1 MLKEILSFDSMAQQ
15 FFNGYCILLLHR
27 LTQDIADVYKFRI
40 VVLKLWSSSPTK
52 VRAIF
57 IMTLRLFFF
66 FCLFLFFKRLHDMLG
81 CHLYDGCWDVCLCFN
96 I

>member
-66 FCLFLFFKRLHDMLG
+66 FFAFSCFLRGYMT
-81 CHLYDGCWDVCLCFN
+81 C
-96 I
+96 